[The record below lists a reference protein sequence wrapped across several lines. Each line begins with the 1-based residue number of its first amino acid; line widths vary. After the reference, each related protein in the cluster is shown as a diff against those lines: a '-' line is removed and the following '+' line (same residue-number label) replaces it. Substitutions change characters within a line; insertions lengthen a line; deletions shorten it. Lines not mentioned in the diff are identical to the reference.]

1 MSMHRTITI
10 EGGESYIRR
19 ELRNLYRHHNPN
31 PLSDARFWIGAAS
44 GAAVSALVIAA
55 VVVFGGVI

>member
-1 MSMHRTITI
+1 MSVHRTITI

-44 GAAVSALVIAA
+44 GAAVLAVAIAA
-55 VVVFGGVI
+55 CVLLGGFI